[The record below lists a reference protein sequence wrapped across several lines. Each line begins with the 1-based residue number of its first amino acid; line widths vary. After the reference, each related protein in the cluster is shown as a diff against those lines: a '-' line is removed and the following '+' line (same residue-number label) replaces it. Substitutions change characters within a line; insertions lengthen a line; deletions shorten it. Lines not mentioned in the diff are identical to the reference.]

1 MTALHADVSF
11 ALCDVEESG
20 CPIRYASQ
28 GFVNLFGYKA
38 YECIGRSIGPF
49 VGCYSIVRNGERDL
63 VALSKDAGL
72 PLSVLAEGMKLVMG
86 RVRDFS
92 VQAKKDLTHGHVL
105 QLNRTQDGKVV
116 VCDMS
121 IQMRTHST
129 CGWPY
134 HLVVHRPVLH
144 ITPAELLLAT
154 GAAYATMLQAQHLP
168 MKQCLAA
175 FDAEG
180 GHRTLDHFVGSVWP
194 SSMLQKWVLSEKST
208 RSSSNRSVGC
218 STHRRGSGS
227 SAASDGSASSA
238 GTWNSSYSEV
248 DEDICM
254 NPPSTVAAEET
265 FRTWGTRKENVEEH
279 ESYAGDSDDDLD
291 AHGTL
296 SDSMEWGSGGD
307 VVPFRPLAWASLF
320 DQEVFHNFDF
330 AFMVAD
336 PSLPGVPIGA
346 GSDMFLQLTSYS
358 KEALVGL
365 SFESLYGS
373 VPPNKLEGWEQARFS
388 ELCAD
393 AKCNTFSPADMSVFC
408 ARQHGEGELIGK
420 FVGARSDGA
429 MFRCLALLRQVMLD
443 DVMRVVGVFVEIP
456 SKGEHDYNDEDLG
469 VPAVLYS
476 DVLRNAFVAEQAL
489 ASRFWCTF
497 PFRRHF
503 CVV

>member
-1 MTALHADVSF
+1 
-11 ALCDVEESG
+11 
-20 CPIRYASQ
+20 
-28 GFVNLFGYKA
+28 
-38 YECIGRSIGPF
+38 
-49 VGCYSIVRNGERDL
+49 
-63 VALSKDAGL
+63 
-72 PLSVLAEGMKLVMG
+72 
-86 RVRDFS
+86 
-92 VQAKKDLTHGHVL
+92 
-105 QLNRTQDGKVV
+105 
-116 VCDMS
+116 
-121 IQMRTHST
+121 
-129 CGWPY
+129 
-134 HLVVHRPVLH
+134 
-144 ITPAELLLAT
+144 
-154 GAAYATMLQAQHLP
+154 
-168 MKQCLAA
+168 
-175 FDAEG
+175 
-180 GHRTLDHFVGSVWP
+180 
-194 SSMLQKWVLSEKST
+194 
-208 RSSSNRSVGC
+208 
-218 STHRRGSGS
+218 
-227 SAASDGSASSA
+227 
-238 GTWNSSYSEV
+238 
-248 DEDICM
+248 
-254 NPPSTVAAEET
+254 
-265 FRTWGTRKENVEEH
+265 
-279 ESYAGDSDDDLD
+279 
-291 AHGTL
+291 
-296 SDSMEWGSGGD
+296 
-307 VVPFRPLAWASLF
+307 
-320 DQEVFHNFDF
+320 
-330 AFMVAD
+330 MVAD

-373 VPPNKLEGWEQARFS
+373 VPPDKLEGWEQARFS